1 MNKAE
6 TTMKNYELT
15 ILCKIDSEEQ
25 TNKLLE
31 QVKENLAK
39 NQTNI
44 KKDTLPTR
52 IKLGYPIDKNHEAF
66 MVSYLIESDEEQLE
80 PIRTYLDFQDNIIR
94 YTLINEKI
102 GQAKAVRS
110 RPHAQKPVNVSQ
122 DETVQI
128 QQEEITESPTPEH
141 KVEDKKE
148 KKADLEEIDKKLEEM
163 LNQ

>member
-39 NQTNI
+39 NQANI

-52 IKLGYPIDKNHEAF
+52 IKLGYQIDKNNEAF
-66 MVSYLIESDEEQLE
+66 MVSYLIESDEEQLDS
-80 PIRTYLDFQDNIIR
+80 IRTYLDFQDNIIR

-102 GQAKAVRS
+102 GQAKATRS
-110 RPHAQKPVNVSQ
+110 RPHAQKPVDVS
-122 DETVQI
+122 
-128 QQEEITESPTPEH
+128 QEEIVVETKEESPIATPEH
-141 KVEDKKE
+141 KAEDKKE